1 MEKTKFGGER
11 MTGTL
16 DASNVTPSASETSKK
31 KSPNKV

>member
-11 MTGTL
+11 VTSTP

-31 KSPNKV
+31 QLPNRV